1 MPHSSQR
8 EASSP
13 KGTSSRAISEKH
25 DTQLEDLEAGE
36 ASTHDSPCIDNSVEV
51 VEPPVPT
58 SKNETKDAA
67 DMNESPEPQEE
78 CRICLMNDE
87 IAQLV
92 KPCHCIG
99 SGKF

>member
-13 KGTSSRAISEKH
+13 KGTSSRAISETN
-25 DTQLEDLEAGE
+25 DTQIEDLEAGE
-36 ASTHDSPCIDNSVEV
+36 ASTHDSPCIENSVEV
-51 VEPPVPT
+51 VEPPIPT
-58 SKNETKDAA
+58 SA
-67 DMNESPEPQEE
+67 DINESPEPQEE